1 MINGEVITKCNL
13 ADILS
18 HSKQI
23 GLLTAL
29 QLRKNNVKI
38 GAEISG
44 DIESIKKMGQT
55 KEEVADS
62 PEVKQAL
69 EDFLAKE
76 FEGNFYMVNINEI
89 GNIKGEDI
97 LLANGNTVDA
107 KWVAEQLV
115 GSIIITPSE

>member
-1 MINGEVITKCNL
+1 MMNGEVITKCNM
-13 ADILS
+13 AEILS

-44 DIESIKKMGQT
+44 DIDSIKKMGQT
-55 KEEVADS
+55 NQEIAES
-62 PEVKQAL
+62 TEVKQAL

-97 LLANGNTVDA
+97 QLANGNTVDA